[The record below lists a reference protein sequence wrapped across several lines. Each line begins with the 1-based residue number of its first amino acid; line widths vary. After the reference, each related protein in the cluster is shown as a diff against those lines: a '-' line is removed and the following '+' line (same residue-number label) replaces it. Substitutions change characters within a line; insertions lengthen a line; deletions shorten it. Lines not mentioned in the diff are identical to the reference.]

1 MTFTLYV
8 QRDDRGHLVKK
19 PKGTRV
25 FLDIDKNRTATVFEG
40 ERLVGEMRVVEFQ
53 AHAAGLFLNG
63 VVTERL
69 ADGDRSKYQ
78 EWFLSYG
85 EAE

>member
-1 MTFTLYV
+1 MIFTLYV
-8 QRDDRGHLVKK
+8 QRDDRGFLITK
-19 PKGTRV
+19 PKGIQV

-40 ERLVGEMRVVEFQ
+40 KRLVGEMRVLEFQ
-53 AHAAGLFLNG
+53 AHAAGLFLSG

-69 ADGDRSKYQ
+69 AKGDRTKYQ

-85 EAE
+85 ERA